1 MSRQDLLLILVVI
14 LLGCEEPAD
23 YSLNTLDQDLLV
35 VEGMITNE
43 RKPHAVRL
51 SRPIKELNDDPEP
64 VSGATVT
71 VIVDNQ
77 ITVFNEFPA
86 NSGFYFSD
94 TVQAVVNKIYTLYIN
109 YQDREYTATANMVP
123 VTPLKPLRYS
133 LVDEDKNLYKIN
145 FQDSDEPSIK
155 EYWISWGH
163 LPQFE
168 GIPLQETIART
179 FHYSLSTIDVNQAFK
194 PDKEEILFPAGS
206 YVLRRKFSLSD
217 DHQAF
222 LRTFLSETE
231 WRGSV
236 FDVQMGNVH
245 TNLSEGAIGYF
256 AVSTVVA
263 DTTLI
268 LP

>member
-1 MSRQDLLLILVVI
+1 MSRQVLLLILAVI
-14 LLGCEEPAD
+14 LFGCEESAD
-23 YSLNTLDQDLLV
+23 YSLNTIDQDLLV

-43 RKPHAVRL
+43 RKPHAIRI
-51 SRPIKELNDDPEP
+51 SRPIKELNDNPEP
-64 VSGATVT
+64 VSGAIVA

-77 ITVFNEFPA
+77 VTVFNEFPV

-109 YQDREYTATANMVP
+109 YQDREYSATATMVP
-123 VTPLKPLRYS
+123 VTPLKPLSYFITDTENS
-133 LVDEDKNLYKIN
+133 LYKIN
-145 FQDSDEPSIK
+145 FQDSNEPSIK
-155 EYWISWGH
+155 EYWISWTH
-163 LPQFE
+163 LPQYE
-168 GIPLQETIART
+168 GTPPQETIART
-179 FHYSLSTIDVNQAFK
+179 FHYTLSTVDVNQSFK
-194 PDKEEILFPAGS
+194 PEREEILFPAGS
-206 YVLRRKFSLSD
+206 YVLRRKYSLSD
-217 DHQAF
+217 NHQAF

-236 FDVQMGNVH
+236 FDVQKGNVR

-263 DTTLI
+263 DTTLV